1 MKPRYAART
10 YVPPSH
16 HVFLNFTRMYRYF
29 ILQVMMEPAGSSG
42 KKAKTAKGSSVS
54 ASDKVYTGR
63 LDHNRRWFSVYG
75 SPIVHTTRI
84 HKIECSFYFI
94 LFYSILDDDDGTD
107 WLDSYSSLFVPDSP
121 RVCWSAGSE
130 Y

>member
-10 YVPPSH
+10 YVPPVSPYFPELYTY
-16 HVFLNFTRMYRYF
+16 VRYF
-29 ILQVMMEPAGSSG
+29 ILQVIMEPAAGSSG
-42 KKAKTAKGSSVS
+42 KKAKTAKGSSVP

-84 HKIECSFYFI
+84 HRLSVVLI
-94 LFYSILDDDDGTD
+94 LFFFI
-107 WLDSYSSLFVPDSP
+107 FI
-121 RVCWSAGSE
+121 
-130 Y
+130 